1 MKRAAFASLVAALA
15 LILSAPGS
23 ADAQK
28 KKKGD
33 DAPAE
38 NQKVKTYDFS
48 GDDIDGDLIK
58 PDGEFVD
65 TRNFAKHTSLI
76 RIRKEFIKEIL
87 KSAEDL

>member
-38 NQKVKTYDFS
+38 NKKVKTYDWKQGQAYWLPADPPGTVH
-48 GDDIDGDLIK
+48 GDVNHGPDPIEVIVVELKNDL
-58 PDGEFVD
+58 PSSND
-65 TRNFAKHTSLI
+65 A
-76 RIRKEFIKEIL
+76 
-87 KSAEDL
+87 